1 MGSFAEPNGGADAD
15 LHSHILGAMKGRR
28 RSSIVST
35 NAIVDGIRAAMP
47 SCPLPNERLVQ
58 LITETAMLLDLVPVL
73 DRSRLADGDDEP
85 KRMYGYSHPAQRR
98 YLNG

>member
-1 MGSFAEPNGGADAD
+1 
-15 LHSHILGAMKGRR
+15 
-28 RSSIVST
+28 
-35 NAIVDGIRAAMP
+35 
-47 SCPLPNERLVQ
+47 
-58 LITETAMLLDLVPVL
+58 MLLDLVPVL